1 MAKRKTIPQSIRFEV
16 FKRDLFTCQYCGRKA
31 PEAILEVDH
40 IIPVSK
46 GGDNSMENLV
56 SACRE
61 CNGGKSNKKLSELSE
76 VEKSRR
82 QLEDLQEKKNMTDM
96 ILQWKSG
103 LSDAITYQVEQIEQV
118 FYSNSPSIDECFGE
132 KYKKLLKKS
141 IRTYGFDLVLDAV
154 YVALETYDI
163 DTREQ
168 RNNALSK
175 IIGIAHNRHIEMN
188 DPQRASLNK
197 VMHVACRN
205 LSMRPKDFYQIF
217 PTNLYKVG
225 QEKLILDAILA
236 AGSQWKFEEIINQ
249 IYFGGNNG

>member
-103 LSDAITYQVEQIEQV
+103 LSDALTYQVEQIEQV
-118 FYSNSPSIDECFGE
+118 FLFKQSQALMSVSE
-132 KYKKLLKKS
+132 KNTRNFLKKA
-141 IRTYGFDLVLDAV
+141 YVHMDLTWFWMLF
-154 YVALETYDI
+154 
-163 DTREQ
+163 
-168 RNNALSK
+168 
-175 IIGIAHNRHIEMN
+175 M
-188 DPQRASLNK
+188 
-197 VMHVACRN
+197 
-205 LSMRPKDFYQIF
+205 
-217 PTNLYKVG
+217 
-225 QEKLILDAILA
+225 
-236 AGSQWKFEEIINQ
+236 
-249 IYFGGNNG
+249 